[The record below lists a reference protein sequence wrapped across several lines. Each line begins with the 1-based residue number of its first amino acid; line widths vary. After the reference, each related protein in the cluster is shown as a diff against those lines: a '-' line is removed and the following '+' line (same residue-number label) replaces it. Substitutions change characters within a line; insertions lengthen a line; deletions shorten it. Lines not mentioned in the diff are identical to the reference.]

1 MLNRNSVG
9 PIHCLKSIFVVLF
22 TSKLTYAASVGC
34 TDLHDFEVLGGDRV
48 ILSVHPHGIFLLRR
62 EGPFIFIFFF
72 QERREGGMSGGEW
85 VKYEIGLVR
94 QGMILV

>member
-1 MLNRNSVG
+1 
-9 PIHCLKSIFVVLF
+9 
-22 TSKLTYAASVGC
+22 VGC